1 MRHGNGRRQ
10 ENVSCQLSGKRGPG
24 GEGVFGNAYATRWK
38 CPQPPISSTHLTH
51 SPKPHFRSAPPT
63 HRHFISVLVCLL
75 IYWAPPDPRSPPPPP
90 PPKGPTSTQY
100 WNIPHPTIFDRLLLL
115 RLRCSKRACKLNG
128 WQLIENRKPLIWH
141 ICGLCLIYA
150 VRTVYTVGSRCCG
163 LMDCRLSFSQLTAAL
178 DNLCPQFR
186 KVSRPVKYEV
196 ANRMA
201 GRCRGI
207 SNFNAQ
213 IVANENV

>member
-1 MRHGNGRRQ
+1 MDEGRKMSVASCPEKGGRGWGGLWQCLRHPVK
-10 ENVSCQLSGKRGPG
+10 VSP
-24 GEGVFGNAYATRWK
+24 A
-38 CPQPPISSTHLTH
+38 THLVHPLNPLTQTAL
-51 SPKPHFRSAPPT
+51 PICATDTQTFHFRS
-63 HRHFISVLVCLL
+63 RLLVNLL
-75 IYWAPPDPRSPPPPP
+75 GTCIPSYP

-100 WNIPHPTIFDRLLLL
+100 WNIPHPMIFDRLLL